1 MRWEGERE
9 SSNVEDRRS
18 RPGYRGGGLPIG
30 GRGIG
35 VGTIVIALVAGWLLG
50 VNPLTLLGLLG
61 EGELAVPTESSPAP
75 EGTGPAPHD
84 AGARFVSVVLAST
97 EDVWSR
103 EFAQRGARYEPPV
116 LVLFRGTTP
125 TACGYG
131 DAAAGPFYC
140 PADRRVYIDLDFF
153 QVLQQRLGAAGDFA
167 QAYVVAHEVG
177 HHVQNLAGL
186 TDRMASARTRLSERD
201 YNSLSVMLELQAD
214 CYAGVWVRRS
224 EQARGWLEHGDIEE
238 AIGAAA
244 RSATTGCSGRRAA
257 WSSPTR
263 SPTAVRRSGCSGS
276 GPGWRAVGS
285 RPATP
290 SPKRGADPTTRAR
303 RLAAAAARVEPHVPA
318 QPFAL
323 AQRSVPG
330 RDLLLRVPDVPVAG
344 HDCSDV
350 ATAVGGQADRDE
362 RERPTE
368 NTPARRGPPR
378 SRCSIAE
385 AGAPTGAADARRR
398 PPVTDTTGSNPGGN
412 VDLDEVARLV
422 EQLERDLAL
431 AREGSRDIDTLRDE
445 VERLRG
451 ALAARPA
458 AQAEVSEGLYGLK
471 ERLHAVGDELFDD
484 AVTASRYAAWLGRL
498 LGM

>member
-18 RPGYRGGGLPIG
+18 RPGHRGGSGVPIG

-35 VGTIVIALVAGWLLG
+35 VGTIVIALVVGWLLG

-75 EGTGPAPHD
+75 EGAGPAPRD

-103 EFAQRGARYEPPV
+103 EFTQRGARYEPPV

-167 QAYVVAHEVG
+167 QAYVIAHEVG

-214 CYAGVWVRRS
+214 CYAGVWVRHS

-244 RSATTGCSGRRAA
+244 
-257 WSSPTR
+257 
-263 SPTAVRRSGCSGS
+263 
-276 GPGWRAVGS
+276 
-285 RPATP
+285 
-290 SPKRGADPTTRAR
+290 
-303 RLAAAAARVEPHVPA
+303 
-318 QPFAL
+318 
-323 AQRSVPG
+323 
-330 RDLLLRVPDVPVAG
+330 
-344 HDCSDV
+344 
-350 ATAVGGQADRDE
+350 
-362 RERPTE
+362 
-368 NTPARRGPPR
+368 
-378 SRCSIAE
+378 
-385 AGAPTGAADARRR
+385 
-398 PPVTDTTGSNPGGN
+398 
-412 VDLDEVARLV
+412 
-422 EQLERDLAL
+422 
-431 AREGSRDIDTLRDE
+431 
-445 VERLRG
+445 
-451 ALAARPA
+451 
-458 AQAEVSEGLYGLK
+458 
-471 ERLHAVGDELFDD
+471 AVGDDRLQRQTRGVVVPDSFTHGSSAQRVQWFRTGME
-484 AVTASRYAAWLGRL
+484 SGRL
-498 LGM
+498 EACDTFAEARR